1 MRPPPPSSARRAH
14 PALTSTHALL
24 IPDGFD
30 SSRDHNSLVLASR
43 RRFRA
48 ASAWDAAPHV
58 IASVRGAFLQPGDLY
73 TCIIYVEGD
82 LTAAVDGTA
91 GRRWLLAPFHGH
103 SHGSS
108 ARPVLPGLNACWGE
122 RGDVTPT

>member
-24 IPDGFD
+24 TPDGFD

-48 ASAWDAAPHV
+48 ASAWDAAPH
-58 IASVRGAFLQPGDLY
+58 GGDGGRY
-73 TCIIYVEGD
+73 T
-82 LTAAVDGTA
+82 
-91 GRRWLLAPFHGH
+91 
-103 SHGSS
+103 
-108 ARPVLPGLNACWGE
+108 
-122 RGDVTPT
+122 DVTPSAARDAKTHSRATDALRRGVGEFRAPLAGLSVITSYQ